1 MIRISTKGRYGTR
14 LMLALAVNY
23 GKSPTLL
30 KDIARQEEISE
41 GYLQHIV
48 DALKGAGLVF
58 SNRVGH
64 GGYTL
69 ARSPSEINLRDI
81 LNTLEGSINLVE
93 CVEKPDVCGRSG
105 WCVTRDI
112 WTEVG
117 GKLSETLGAVTLGD
131 MVERRKV
138 KTESYASYE
147 I

>member
-14 LMLALAVNY
+14 LMLALAANY
-23 GKSPTLL
+23 GENPILL

-69 ARSPSEINLRDI
+69 ARPPSEINLLDI
-81 LNTLEGSINLVE
+81 LKTLEGSINLVE

-105 WCVTRDI
+105 SCVARDV

-117 GKLSETLGAVTLGD
+117 GKLSEAFGAVTLEE
-131 MVERRKV
+131 MVERRNM
-138 KTESYASYE
+138 KTERYASYE